1 MAKRTRAAERRL
13 NPLRAALLALAA
25 LAVAAGAG
33 TDGAHAEPKHG
44 LSVFGDLKYPA
55 DFKHFDYVNPD
66 APKGGRIVTM
76 GTGGAN
82 SYDTFNGFILKGDAA
97 QGLGLLFDTLM
108 VRAEDEPDA
117 MYGLVAK
124 SADVAADKMSVTFK
138 LRPEAKF
145 SDGTPV
151 TAEDVINSFT
161 LIKEKGHPA
170 LAMPV
175 RDISVAE
182 IIDAET
188 VKFTF
193 KGELT
198 RDLPIILAG
207 LPVLCKAFYA
217 TQPFEE
223 TSLKPPLGSG
233 PYLVKDFSPG
243 THVTYKRRADYWA
256 KDLPANRGR
265 YNFDEIKFDY
275 YRDRTAQLEAIKSGG
290 MDLREEFTS
299 VNWATGYN
307 IPAVTEGRLIR
318 DTIADENPSGAQGFF
333 MNTRREKFQDPR
345 VREALGLAFDFEWSN
360 IKLFYKLYT
369 RTHSFFENS
378 DMKASGKP
386 GAEELALLE
395 PFRDKLSAAVFEEPY
410 TPPPTDGSGNNRDN
424 LKKAHDL
431 LNAAGWPVRSEQVE
445 DPNCGLFCRLM
456 QSIGLSARPARNV
469 ARNAKGETLDVEI
482 LMDDSMFDRII
493 GPYIENLKKIGV
505 NASARLVDPAQ
516 YERRMKSFDFDMTTQ
531 RYSLRLTPGVE
542 LRTYWGSEAS
552 GMDGSFNLAGI
563 KDPVLDAL
571 IDKVV
576 GAKSRTDLIAA
587 TRAIDRVLR
596 ASHYWVPH
604 WYKASHNV
612 AYWDKY
618 SRPVTKAKYDPGILE
633 TWWFDSKKAEA
644 LAAKTSGKSA
654 ASPPAAGL
662 PAASLPAEGQK
673 SP

>member
-1 MAKRTRAAERRL
+1 MVTMTRSAVGRSFPRRAAVL
-13 NPLRAALLALAA
+13 TFAAIAITAIA
-25 LAVAAGAG
+25 MTSGAM
-33 TDGAHAEPKHG
+33 TSGAFAEPKHG
-44 LSVFGDLKYPA
+44 LSVFGDLKYA
-55 DFKHFDYVNPD
+55 SDFKHFDYVNPD
-66 APKGGRIVTM
+66 APKGGRMVTM

-82 SYDTFNGFILKGDAA
+82 SYDTFNGYILKGDAA

-124 SADVAADKMSVTFK
+124 SADVAADGMSVTFK

-145 SDGTPV
+145 SDGAPV
-151 TAEDVINSFT
+151 TADDVINSFT
-161 LIKEKGHPA
+161 LIKDKGHPA
-170 LAMPV
+170 LSMPI
-175 RDISVAE
+175 RDVAVAE
-182 IIDAET
+182 MVDAET

-207 LPVLCKAFYA
+207 LPVLSKAFYA

-233 PYLVKDFSPG
+233 PYLIKDFSPG

-256 KDLPANRGR
+256 KDLPVNRGR
-265 YNFDEIKFDY
+265 YNLDEIKFDY

-395 PFRDKLSAAVFEEPY
+395 PFRDKLSPAVFSDPY
-410 TPPPTDGSGNNRDN
+410 TPAATDGSGNNRDN
-424 LKKAHDL
+424 LKKAFEL
-431 LNAAGWPVRSEQVE
+431 VKSAGWTLGGS
-445 DPNCGLFCRLM
+445 DRL
-456 QSIGLSARPARNV
+456 L
-469 ARNAKGETLDVEI
+469 RNAKGETLDVEI
-482 LMDDSMFDRII
+482 LMDDSMFERII

-542 LRTYWGSEAS
+542 LRTYWGSDAA

-563 KDPVLDAL
+563 KDPVLDTL

-576 GAKSRTDLIAA
+576 GAKSRTELVAA

-618 SRPVTKAKYDPGILE
+618 SWPSTKAKYDPGILD

-654 ASPPAAGL
+654 ARP
-662 PAASLPAEGQK
+662 PAEGQK